1 VYRRVPEDELTER
14 EVTADQ
20 VTEREV
26 VVHVFVPLD
35 GAHAEEGVASVRA
48 MWGRFR
54 ELQHGERELY
64 ASLPVDMPDVLPG
77 PAAHGSVVVAGVQSA
92 DRLDQA
98 ILRRHRQILNL
109 SVLLGAGPGRE
120 WSGLRE
126 RVETIIGPLGACHL
140 GAVTLELGKAP
151 AQTPGDA
158 DVLELERGDEDAARR
173 VLRLLGRTGADGQLG
188 AWAWSDGGHP
198 EMPHFVRHLM
208 HMTAIRHQ
216 HRTYRWLMEARDTGT
231 TKPLARTRTPDGGR
245 DRELPSTAEIHY
257 IRESVDSSWHNALQ
271 ALESSGL
278 DGGSVAAEDRRFT
291 SSFLRLL
298 NDVLAHLRR
307 VGIGDPLPGPRRG
320 PDQRVR
326 VLVVA
331 DEWFPARGGLST
343 FNSKLCAALARQ
355 HADVRVMVE
364 AATPDER
371 ADAAEYGVGLINVA
385 QPGLSTDA
393 ALSVPPVFD
402 DGFVPD
408 VVIGHG
414 RVTGPPAKALV
425 ERYFKNAERLHFL
438 HVEPDQAEAHKPHAE
453 GDLAARAEDRTD
465 LELRLCRGALH
476 PMPVGLRLER
486 ALLPHLRT
494 PEYRDLAAPV
504 RIDPGFDDG
513 TQVIQPRPEEIPQ
526 ILLLGRLADADLKGL
541 DIAARALGKAISRA
555 EGPGSCH
562 LFVRGVPPD
571 ESEELALQVEKWLD
585 NPAVDVHPRRY
596 SADPRRIRN
605 DLARASL
612 VLMPSRAEAF
622 GLAGAEA
629 IACGVPVLV
638 SGRSGLGMLL
648 HSQGTPAAA
657 RAVVDVNGKRG
668 HRKADV
674 ETWAQAI
681 HSVLRNPPAAFDDAA
696 GLRDH
701 MAARYT
707 WASAATTVLDCVR
720 RQDTT

>member
-1 VYRRVPEDELTER
+1 MNPPYTAWAQLKRVRRERRGGAGVYRRVPEDELTER

-20 VTEREV
+20 VTEHEV
-26 VVHVFVPLD
+26 AVHVFVPLD

-54 ELQHGERELY
+54 ELQRGERELY
-64 ASLPVDMPDVLPG
+64 ASLPVDMPDVLSG

-98 ILRRHRQILNL
+98 IVRRHRQILNL
-109 SVLLGAGPGRE
+109 SVLLGAGPDRE

-158 DVLELERGDEDAARR
+158 DVLEPERGDEDDARR

-188 AWAWSDGGHP
+188 AWAWSDGGGHP

-216 HRTYRWLMEARDTGT
+216 HRTYRWLMQARATGT
-231 TKPLARTRTPDGGR
+231 TKPLARMRTPDGGE

-257 IRESVDSSWHNALQ
+257 IRDSVDGSWHNARQ

-278 DGGSVAAEDRRFT
+278 DGGSVAAADRRFT
-291 SSFLRLL
+291 SSFLGWL
-298 NDVLAHLRR
+298 NDILAHLRMA
-307 VGIGDPLPGPRRG
+307 GIGDPLPSPRRG

-355 HADVRVMVE
+355 DADVRVMVE

-371 ADAAEYGVGLINVA
+371 ADAAEYGVRLIDVA

-414 RVTGPPAKALV
+414 RVTGPCGQGAGRAVLQERRAAALPA
-425 ERYFKNAERLHFL
+425 RRTR
-438 HVEPDQAEAHKPHAE
+438 PGRGPQ
-453 GDLAARAEDRTD
+453 AARR
-465 LELRLCRGALH
+465 RGLGGARRGPYGSGAAAL
-476 PMPVGLRLER
+476 PGRPAPDAGRPPAGASPV
-486 ALLPHLRT
+486 
-494 PEYRDLAAPV
+494 AAS
-504 RIDPGFDDG
+504 
-513 TQVIQPRPEEIPQ
+513 
-526 ILLLGRLADADLKGL
+526 ADA
-541 DIAARALGKAISRA
+541 RV
-555 EGPGSCH
+555 PGSGRARTRRPR
-562 LFVRGVPPD
+562 FRRRDTGD
-571 ESEELALQVEKWLD
+571 
-585 NPAVDVHPRRY
+585 PAPAGGD
-596 SADPRRIRN
+596 SADP
-605 DLARASL
+605 
-612 VLMPSRAEAF
+612 
-622 GLAGAEA
+622 
-629 IACGVPVLV
+629 
-638 SGRSGLGMLL
+638 
-648 HSQGTPAAA
+648 
-657 RAVVDVNGKRG
+657 
-668 HRKADV
+668 
-674 ETWAQAI
+674 
-681 HSVLRNPPAAFDDAA
+681 AA
-696 GLRDH
+696 G
-701 MAARYT
+701 
-707 WASAATTVLDCVR
+707 
-720 RQDTT
+720 